1 MEPPPTPPLSPPPQV
16 LRRMSVLSI
25 MLYAEYSYH
34 QRSRILIEKEY
45 SLAFSREQKRNAA
58 NRSGRESLR
67 LEQELRRDLIMKRE
81 FRPAIPLFLILFLAA
96 GSEAL
101 LLAPFNIITAL
112 LFDLENFLGY
122 LHVTAKT
129 TFVTTHV
136 VPSLCRV
143 PRFEAPIHMP
153 RPHNSSPCPLPPYV

>member
-1 MEPPPTPPLSPPPQV
+1 
-16 LRRMSVLSI
+16 

-34 QRSRILIEKEY
+34 QKSWILLEKDY

-58 NRSGRESLR
+58 NRSGRESLS
-67 LEQELRRDLIMKRE
+67 LEQESRRDLITKRE
-81 FRPAIPLFLILFLAA
+81 FRLAIPLFLILFLAA

-101 LLAPFNIITAL
+101 LLASFYIITSL
-112 LFDLENFLGY
+112 LFNLENFLGY

-136 VPSLCRV
+136 IPSLCRV
-143 PRFEAPIHMP
+143 PHFEAPIHVP
-153 RPHNSSPCPLPPYV
+153 RPHNPSPCPPPPYVRGPRVILEDETNESLSS